1 MRELAIYDGQE
12 CIGTIKVA
20 DDGKAVAF
28 DRRSKRV
35 GKFPSFEAARAALD
49 KLSPCETPA

>member
-49 KLSPCETPA
+49 KLSPCQARA